1 MISRDLLNA
10 VDPVGW
16 ARRALGFDPDPNQQI
31 ILASSHKRILLNC
44 LRQWGKSTV
53 TAAKAVHRALEFP
66 DKLIIAMSP
75 SARQTGELMRKIE
88 YFLRHCGVRVK
99 GDGSNEM
106 SIVLTNGSRIVGLPG
121 GEGTIRGFSSV
132 NLLIVDEAARV
143 PDDSYRAARPMLA
156 VANGD
161 LLLLSTPYGKRGFFY
176 EEWIHSSDWL
186 RLQVRGEEARASPG
200 IFSPMSGAVSA
211 IYGIGRNTT
220 ASSST
225 TKRSCSAATPSPAR
239 STRISSLCSNGDEHG
254 SEQFLSWRRSRAAA

>member
-16 ARRALGFDPDPNQQI
+16 TRRTLGFDPDPNQQI

-44 LRQWGKSTV
+44 SRQWGKSTV

-75 SARQTGELMRKIE
+75 SARQTSELMRKIE
-88 YFLRHCGVRVK
+88 DFLRHCGVRVK

-106 SIVLTNGSRIVGLPG
+106 SIVLPNGSRIVGLPG

-143 PDDSYRAARPMLA
+143 PDESYRAARPMLA

-161 LLLLSTPYGKRGFFY
+161 LLLLSTPFGKRGFFY
-176 EEWIHSSDWL
+176 EEWISQSDWL
-186 RLQVRGEEARASPG
+186 RVQVRGEECP
-200 IFSPMSGAVSA
+200 
-211 IYGIGRNTT
+211 
-220 ASSST
+220 
-225 TKRSCSAATPSPAR
+225 
-239 STRISSLCSNGDEHG
+239 RIPKDFLADE
-254 SEQFLSWRRSRAAA
+254 RRSLGDLWFRQEYNCEFIDNETQLFSRDTITRALDKEIEPLF

>member
-10 VDPVGW
+10 ADPVGW
-16 ARRALGFDPDPNQQI
+16 TRRTLGFEPDEQQQA
-31 ILASSHKRILLNC
+31 ILASTNKRILLNC
-44 LRQWGKSTV
+44 SRQWGKSTV

-66 DKLIIAMSP
+66 ERLIVAMSP

-88 YFLRHCGVRVK
+88 GFLRHCGLRVK

-106 SIVLTNGSRIVGLPG
+106 SILLPNGSRIVGLPG

-143 PDDSYRAARPMLA
+143 PDESYRAARPMLA

-176 EEWIHSSDWL
+176 EEWSGQSDWL
-186 RLQVRGEEARASPG
+186 RIQVRAEDCP
-200 IFSPMSGAVSA
+200 
-211 IYGIGRNTT
+211 
-220 ASSST
+220 
-225 TKRSCSAATPSPAR
+225 
-239 STRISSLCSNGDEHG
+239 RIPRDFLDDE
-254 SEQFLSWRRSRAAA
+254 RRSLGDLWFRQEYCCEFIDNETQLFSRDTITRALDKDIEPLF

>member
-88 YFLRHCGVRVK
+88 DFLRHCGVRVK

-143 PDDSYRAARPMLA
+143 PDESYRAARPMLA

-186 RLQVRGEEARASPG
+186 RLQVRGEECP
-200 IFSPMSGAVSA
+200 
-211 IYGIGRNTT
+211 
-220 ASSST
+220 
-225 TKRSCSAATPSPAR
+225 
-239 STRISSLCSNGDEHG
+239 RIPRDFLADE
-254 SEQFLSWRRSRAAA
+254 RRSLGDLWYRQEYNCEFIDNETQLFSRDTITCALDKDIEPLF